1 MKIKVEALLKQMKN
15 KINKH
20 KCLLFHSS
28 FLASRHQKKGKKKVT
43 FMKIAFLEK
52 IYQNSNNLLI
62 KKIH

>member
-43 FMKIAFLEK
+43 FMKIAFL
-52 IYQNSNNLLI
+52 
-62 KKIH
+62 